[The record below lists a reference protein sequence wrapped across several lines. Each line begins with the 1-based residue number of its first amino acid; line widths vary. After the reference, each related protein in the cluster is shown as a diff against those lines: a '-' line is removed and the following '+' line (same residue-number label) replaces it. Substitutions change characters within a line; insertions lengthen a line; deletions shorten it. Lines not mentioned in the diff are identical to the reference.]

1 MKKTMELNK
10 STVPQPITTIYRLHM
25 FIHSIIM
32 VALIYY
38 RVSNLFKFE
47 NILSFQALAW
57 VLITFGEFSFI
68 LKWFFGQGTRWRPV
82 ERDVFPENITC
93 KDSDLPPIDVM
104 VFTANPK
111 KEPIVDVMNT
121 VISAMALDYPTDK
134 LAVYLADDGGCPL
147 SLYAMEEACVF
158 AKLWLPFCRKYGIK
172 TRCPK
177 AFFSPLGDDDRVL
190 KNDDFDA
197 EMKEIKLKYEVF
209 QQNVER
215 AGESGK
221 INGNVVPDRASFI
234 KVINDRKTESEKSAD
249 DLTKMPLLV
258 YVSRERRF
266 NRLHHFKGG
275 SANAL
280 LRVSGIM
287 SNAPYILVL
296 DCDFFCHDPISAR
309 KAMCFHLD
317 PKLSSDLAYVQFPQ
331 VFYNVSKS
339 DIYDVKIRQAY
350 KTIWHGM
357 DGIQGPVL
365 SGTGYF
371 LKRKALYTSPGV
383 KEEYLSSPEKHFG
396 RSKKFLASLEEKNG
410 YVKAEKVISEDIV
423 EEAKTLA
430 TCAYEDGTHWG
441 QEIGYS
447 YDCHLE
453 STFTGYLLHCKGW
466 RSTYLYPDRPSFL
479 GCAPVDMQ
487 GFSSQLIKWVAAL
500 TQAGLSHLNPIT
512 YGLRSRMKTL
522 QCMCYAYLIYFT
534 LYSWGMVL
542 YASIPSIGL
551 LFGFQVYPEVHDPWF
566 AVYVIAFIST
576 ILENMSE
583 SIPEGGSFKS
593 WWMEYRALMMMGV
606 SAIWL
611 GGLKAILDK
620 IIGTEGEKLYLSD
633 KAIDKEKL
641 KKYEKGKFDFQGIGI
656 LAVPLIA
663 FSLLNLVGFIVG
675 ANHVFITM
683 NYAGVL
689 GQLLV
694 SSFFV
699 FVVVTVV
706 IDVVSFLKVS

>member
-1 MKKTMELNK
+1 MELNRC
-10 STVPQPITTIYRLHM
+10 TVQQPTTAIYRLHM
-25 FIHSIIM
+25 FLHSLIM
-32 VALIYY
+32 LALVYY
-38 RVSNLFKFE
+38 RLANLFYFE
-47 NILSFQALAW
+47 NVLTLQAFAW
-57 VLITFGEFSFI
+57 GLITLGEICFI
-68 LKWFFGQGTRWRPV
+68 VKWFFGQGTRWRPV
-82 ERDVFPENITC
+82 VREVFLDNITC
-93 KDSDLPPIDVM
+93 QDSQLPALDVM

-147 SLYAMEEACVF
+147 TLYAMEEACSF

-177 AFFSPLGDDDRVL
+177 AFFSPLGEDDRIL
-190 KNDDFDA
+190 KNDDFVA
-197 EMKEIKLKYEVF
+197 EMKEIKLKYEEF
-209 QQNVER
+209 QQNVNL

-221 INGNVVPDRASFI
+221 IKGDVVPDRASFI
-234 KVINDRKTESEKSAD
+234 KVINDRKMENKKSAD
-249 DLTKMPLLV
+249 DITKMPLLV

-266 NRLHHFKGG
+266 NSRHHFKGG

-287 SNAPYILVL
+287 SNAPYLLVL
-296 DCDFFCHDPISAR
+296 DCDFFCHDPTSAR

-317 PKLSSDLAYVQFPQ
+317 PKLSPSLAYVQFPQ

-371 LKRKALYTSPGV
+371 LKRKALYTSPGL
-383 KEEYLSSPEKHFG
+383 KDEYLISPEKHFG
-396 RSKKFLASLEEKNG
+396 SSRKFIASLEENNG
-410 YVKAEKVISEDIV
+410 YVKQEKLITEDII
-423 EEAKTLA
+423 EEAKTLS
-430 TCAYEDGTHWG
+430 TCAYEDGTRWG
-441 QEIGYS
+441 EEIGYT
-447 YDCHLE
+447 YNCHLE

-466 RSTYLYPDRPSFL
+466 TSTYLYPERPSFL

-487 GFSSQLIKWVAAL
+487 GFSSQLTKWVAAL

-512 YGLRSRMKTL
+512 YGMKSRIKTI
-522 QCMCYAYLIYFT
+522 QCLCYAYLMYFS

-542 YASIPSIGL
+542 HASVPSISL
-551 LFGFQVYPEVHDPWF
+551 LLGIQVYPEVYDPWF
-566 AVYVIAFIST
+566 AVYVLAFIST

-583 SIPEGGSFKS
+583 SIPEGGSVKT

-611 GGLKAILDK
+611 GGVKAIVEK
-620 IIGTEGEKLYLSD
+620 IIGTQGEKLYLSD

-656 LAVPLIA
+656 LAVPLIT
-663 FSLLNLVGFIVG
+663 FSALNLVGFMVG
-675 ANHVFITM
+675 ANQVILTM
-683 NYAGVL
+683 KFEALL

-706 IDVVSFLKVS
+706 IDVLSFLKDS

>member
-1 MKKTMELNK
+1 MELNK
-10 STVPQPITTIYRLHM
+10 CTVQQPTTTIYRLHM
-25 FIHSIIM
+25 FFHSLIM
-32 VALIYY
+32 LALVYY
-38 RVSNLFKFE
+38 RLSHLFYFE
-47 NILSFQALAW
+47 TVLSLHALAW
-57 VLITFGEFSFI
+57 MLITLGEASFI
-68 LKWFFGQGTRWRPV
+68 VKWFFGQGTRWHPV
-82 ERDVFPENITC
+82 VRDVFPEHITC
-93 KDSDLPPIDVM
+93 KDSQLPAIDVM

-111 KEPIVDVMNT
+111 KEPIADVMNT

-134 LAVYLADDGGCPL
+134 LAVYLADDGGCSL
-147 SLYAMEEACVF
+147 TLYAIEEACSF

-177 AFFSPLGDDDRVL
+177 AFFSPLGEDDRVL
-190 KNDDFDA
+190 KNDDFAA
-197 EMKEIKLKYEVF
+197 EQKEIKLKYEEF
-209 QQNVER
+209 QQNVNS
-215 AGESGK
+215 AGESGRIK
-221 INGNVVPDRASFI
+221 GEVEPDRAPLV
-234 KVINDRKTESEKSAD
+234 KVINDSKMEKEKSAD
-249 DLTKMPLLV
+249 ALTKMPLLV
-258 YVSRERRF
+258 YVSRERRPHL
-266 NRLHHFKGG
+266 RHHFKGG

-280 LRVSGIM
+280 LRVSGII
-287 SNAPYILVL
+287 SNAPYLLVL
-296 DCDFFCHDPISAR
+296 DCDFFCHDPTSAR

-317 PKLSSDLAYVQFPQ
+317 PNLSPSLAYVQFPQ

-371 LKRKALYTSPGV
+371 LKRKALYTSPGL
-383 KEEYLSSPEKHFG
+383 KDEFLRSPEKHFG
-396 RSKKFLASLEEKNG
+396 LSRKFIASLEENNG
-410 YVKAEKVISEDIV
+410 YTKQEEVISEATI
-423 EEAKTLA
+423 EEARTLA
-430 TCAYEDGTHWG
+430 TCAYEDGTQWG
-441 QEIGYS
+441 EEIGYS
-447 YDCHLE
+447 YNCHLE

-466 RSTYLYPDRPSFL
+466 TSTYLYPERPSFL

-500 TQAGLSHLNPIT
+500 TQAGLSHLNPLT
-512 YGLRSRMKTL
+512 YGMKSRMRTV
-522 QCMCYAYLIYFT
+522 QCLCYAYLMYFS

-542 YASIPSIGL
+542 HASVPSTGL
-551 LFGFQVYPEVHDPWF
+551 LLGIQVYPEVYDPWF

-583 SIPEGGSFKS
+583 SIPEGGSVKT

-611 GGLKAILDK
+611 GGCKAIIEK
-620 IIGTEGEKLYLSD
+620 IIGTQGEKLYLSD
-633 KAIDKEKL
+633 KAIDEKKL

-656 LAVPLIA
+656 LAVPLIT
-663 FSLLNLVGFIVG
+663 FSVLNLVGFLVG
-675 ANHVFITM
+675 VNQVIITM
-683 NYAGVL
+683 KFGDVL

>member
-1 MKKTMELNK
+1 MKKQMELNR
-10 STVPQPITTIYRLHM
+10 SVVPQPITTIYRLHM
-25 FIHSIIM
+25 FIHALIM
-32 VALIYY
+32 LALIYY
-38 RVSNLFKFE
+38 RVSNLAKFE
-47 NILSFQALAW
+47 NILSLQALAW
-57 VLITFGEFSFI
+57 ALITLGELCFI
-68 LKWFFGQGTRWRPV
+68 VKWFFGQGTRWRPV
-82 ERDVFPENITC
+82 DRDVFPENITC
-93 KDSDLPPIDVM
+93 PDSELPPIDVM

-134 LAVYLADDGGCPL
+134 LAVYLSDDGGCPL
-147 SLYAMEEACVF
+147 TLYAMEEACSF

-177 AFFSPLGDDDRVL
+177 AFFSPLGEDDRVL
-190 KNDDFDA
+190 KSDDFVS
-197 EMKEIKLKYEVF
+197 EMKEMKSKYEEF
-209 QQNVER
+209 QQNVDR

-221 INGNVVPDRASFI
+221 IKGDVVPDRPAFL
-234 KVINDRKTESEKSAD
+234 KVLNDRKTENEKSAD

-258 YVSRERRF
+258 YVSRERRTH
-266 NRLHHFKGG
+266 RRHHFKGG

-280 LRVSGIM
+280 LRVSGII

-317 PKLSSDLAYVQFPQ
+317 PKLSPDLAYVQFPQ

-371 LKRKALYTSPGV
+371 LKKKALYTSPGL
-383 KEEYLSSPEKHFG
+383 KDEYLSSPEKHFG
-396 RSKKFLASLEEKNG
+396 TSRKFIASLEENN
-410 YVKAEKVISEDIV
+410 YVKQEKVISEDII
-423 EEAKTLA
+423 EEAKRLA

-466 RSTYLYPDRPSFL
+466 TSTYLYPDRPSFL

-512 YGLRSRMKTL
+512 YGFKSRMRTL
-522 QCMCYAYLIYFT
+522 QVLCYAYLMYFS

-542 YASIPSIGL
+542 HASVPSIGL
-551 LFGFQVYPEVHDPWF
+551 LSGIKIYPEVYDPWF
-566 AVYVIAFIST
+566 VVYVIAFIST

-583 SIPEGGSFKS
+583 SIPEGGSVKT

-611 GGLKAILDK
+611 GGVKAIVDK
-620 IIGTEGEKLYLSD
+620 IIGTQGEKLYLSD

-656 LAVPLIA
+656 LAVPLIT
-663 FSLLNLVGFIVG
+663 FSVLNLVGFLVG
-675 ANHVFITM
+675 INQVLITM
-683 NYAGVL
+683 KFAGVL

-706 IDVVSFLKVS
+706 IDVVSFLKDS

>member
-1 MKKTMELNK
+1 MELNK
-10 STVPQPITTIYRLHM
+10 CTVQQPITTIYRLHM
-25 FIHSIIM
+25 FFHSLIM
-32 VALIYY
+32 LALVYY
-38 RVSNLFKFE
+38 RLSHLFYFE
-47 NILSFQALAW
+47 TVLCLHALAW
-57 VLITFGEFSFI
+57 VLITLGEVSFI
-68 LKWFFGQGTRWRPV
+68 VKWFFGQGTRWRPV
-82 ERDVFPENITC
+82 ARDVFPERITC
-93 KDSDLPPIDVM
+93 KDSQLPAIDVM

-134 LAVYLADDGGCPL
+134 LVVYLADDGGCPL
-147 SLYAMEEACVF
+147 TLYAIEEACGF

-177 AFFSPLGDDDRVL
+177 AFFSPLGEDDRVL
-190 KNDDFDA
+190 KNDDFVA
-197 EMKEIKLKYEVF
+197 EQKEIKLKYEEF
-209 QQNVER
+209 QQNVNS
-215 AGESGK
+215 AGESGRIK
-221 INGNVVPDRASFI
+221 GDVEPDRAPFV
-234 KVINDRKTESEKSAD
+234 K
-249 DLTKMPLLV
+249 
-258 YVSRERRF
+258 
-266 NRLHHFKGG
+266 
-275 SANAL
+275 
-280 LRVSGIM
+280 LRVSGII
-287 SNAPYILVL
+287 SNAPYLLVL
-296 DCDFFCHDPISAR
+296 DCDFFCHDPTSAR

-317 PKLSSDLAYVQFPQ
+317 PNLSPSLAYVQFPQ

-371 LKRKALYTSPGV
+371 LKRKALYTSPGL
-383 KEEYLSSPEKHFG
+383 KDEFHRSPEKHFG
-396 RSKKFLASLEEKNG
+396 LSRKFIASLKENNG
-410 YVKAEKVISEDIV
+410 YTKQEKVISEATI
-423 EEAKTLA
+423 EEARTLA

-441 QEIGYS
+441 EEAS
-447 YDCHLE
+447 W
-453 STFTGYLLHCKGW
+453 T
-466 RSTYLYPDRPSFL
+466 STYLYPERPSFL

-487 GFSSQLIKWVAAL
+487 GFSSQLVKWVAAL
-500 TQAGLSHLNPIT
+500 TQAGLSHLNPLT
-512 YGLRSRMKTL
+512 YGMKSRMRTV
-522 QCMCYAYLIYFT
+522 QCLCYAYLMYFS

-542 YASIPSIGL
+542 HASVPSTSL
-551 LFGFQVYPEVHDPWF
+551 LLGIQVYPEVHDPWF

-583 SIPEGGSFKS
+583 SIPEGGSVKT

-611 GGLKAILDK
+611 GGCKAIIEK
-620 IIGTEGEKLYLSD
+620 FIGTQGEKLYLSD
-633 KAIDKEKL
+633 KAIDEKKL

-656 LAVPLIA
+656 LAVPLIT
-663 FSLLNLVGFIVG
+663 FSVLNLVGFLVG
-675 ANHVFITM
+675 VNQVIITM
-683 NYAGVL
+683 KFGDVL